1 MTHRKKRID
10 VVISDRPQMLI
21 WLARFF
27 PRGFK
32 PYYRLFMTWSGVL
45 ESYHGDK
52 FGLRHPAWKNE
63 FELYEISMVERARCV
78 NITQTLKDSISPQRR
93 TKEEENASPLF

>member
-1 MTHRKKRID
+1 MKKKTRKEES
-10 VVISDRPQMLI
+10 VVTKKPKMLV

-27 PRGFK
+27 PRGLK
-32 PYYRLFMTWSGVL
+32 PYYRLFTTWSGVL

-78 NITQTLKDSISPQRR
+78 NITQTLKDSTPPQRR
-93 TKEEENASPLF
+93 TKEEENATPLF